1 MIKKTPFHERLSE
14 LSQTD
19 LWSHW
24 SGFLSATRYDFSTK
38 YEYFGVRNAAG
49 LFDSS
54 PMFKYSITGAD
65 AEKFLAGV
73 MARDIRTLAPGRA
86 QYQVWVN
93 DAGHV
98 LEDGVVF
105 RHSNTEFLL
114 TAAEPNL
121 DYFLAMAGR
130 LNVSITDVSDEYGFL
145 AVQGPHSRAILAELA
160 PEVTELR
167 YFGLTPAKIAGHPV
181 SISRTGY
188 SGDLG
193 YELLIPAESALPVL
207 DAILEA
213 GRGHQLRPFGTD
225 ALGTVRIEAGLPL
238 IGVDFSSAR
247 FAFNGDQR
255 FTPNE
260 LGLGWMLKGIED
272 SSRPFIGRK
281 ALRAEIAEKSSRW
294 ATIGLMI
301 DPKAYDQLYVSAG
314 LIPHYDEVPAGWD
327 TMLYDNDDNKIGYA
341 PSLCYSPVL
350 QQYIALARVKPEAAV
365 LGSTIHVEQTVN
377 HEYVSVAATVTKFP
391 FYNPERKTAMA

>member
-54 PMFKYSITGAD
+54 PMFKYSITGPD

-193 YELLIPAESALPVL
+193 YELFVPPDQALALWDLLWTAGQLHRIVAIGFAAL
-207 DAILEA
+207 DLARLEA
-213 GRGHQLRPFGTD
+213 GF
-225 ALGTVRIEAGLPL
+225 IMAGS
-238 IGVDFSSAR
+238 DFVPAEHAIRADRRRS
-247 FAFNGDQR
+247 
-255 FTPNE
+255 PYE
-260 LGLGWMLKGIED
+260 IGLGWLV
-272 SSRPFIGRK
+272 
-281 ALRAEIAEKSSRW
+281 ALDKPRHFNGKRALAAEKAKNAFRHCLV
-294 ATIGLMI
+294 ALDI
-301 DPKAYDQLYVSAG
+301 DG
-314 LIPHYDEVPAGWD
+314 NVPAEHALVYHRGKREVGHITAAAW
-327 TMLYDNDDNKIGYA
+327 
-341 PSLCYSPVL
+341 SPTVKRN
-350 QQYIALARVKPEAAV
+350 IALASMTRP
-365 LGSTIHVEQTVN
+365 
-377 HEYVSVAATVTKFP
+377 
-391 FYNPERKTAMA
+391 